1 MKLVALQAFSLNI
14 PFRQSFRHA
23 SAERSVTQTLW
34 VEARSATQAGY
45 GEGCPREYVT
55 GEGLASAHAF
65 VGRHAGRLCQA
76 IDSVAALRAWIAA
89 NQPAIDADPAAW
101 CAVELALLD
110 WLGKEAGRPLEALLD
125 LPPLDGSFR
134 YSAVL
139 GDSSAGAFEALL
151 ARYREAGFTE
161 FKIKLSGEPSLDRDK
176 VRLLKAAGL
185 APDRVRA
192 DANNLWNSP
201 ADAAGHL
208 GALDFPFWAVEEPL
222 QPGDLAGLHRLAGD
236 LGTRIILDESFQHAA
251 QMEALPG
258 APDLWILNLR
268 VSKLGGVIRS
278 LAALERARQRGLDVM
293 IGAHVGETSLL
304 TRAAL
309 TLAAYAG
316 DSLLGQEGAVGTHLL
331 QRDVIDPPLMFGAGG
346 RLDSGQYAFPQR
358 SGLGLDVQVAPGDKS
373 PA

>member
-1 MKLVALQAFSLNI
+1 MKLIALQAFSLNI

-23 SAERSVTQTLW
+23 SAERAVTQTLW
-34 VEARSATQAGY
+34 VEARSATQVGY

-65 VGRHAGRLCQA
+65 VSRHAGRLCQS
-76 IDSVAALRAWIAA
+76 IDSVAALRGWITA
-89 NQPAIDADPAAW
+89 NAPAIDADPAAW

-176 VRLLKAAGL
+176 VRLLKSAGL

-201 ADAAGHL
+201 ADAASHL
-208 GALDFPFWAVEEPL
+208 RALDFPFWAVEEPL
-222 QPGDLAGLHRLAGD
+222 QPGDLAGLHRLANE

-251 QMEALPG
+251 QMDSLPG
-258 APDLWILNLR
+258 APDRWILNLR
-268 VSKLGGVIRS
+268 VSKLGGVMRS
-278 LAALERARQRGLDVM
+278 LAALDRARQRGLDVI

-309 TLAAYAG
+309 TLAARAG

-346 RLDSGQYAFPQR
+346 RLNAGQCDFPRR
-358 SGLGLDVQVAPGDKS
+358 SGLGLDVQVAPDDRS